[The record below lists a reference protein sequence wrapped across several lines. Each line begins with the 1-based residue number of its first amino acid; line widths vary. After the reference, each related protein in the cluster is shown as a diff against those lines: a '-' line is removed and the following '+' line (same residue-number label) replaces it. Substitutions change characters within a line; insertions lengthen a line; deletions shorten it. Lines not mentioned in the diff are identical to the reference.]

1 MKTLTRDQVTN
12 LVLNAYGFIDK
23 HGVIFYADDSSVL
36 LDVLTFQLQDPHSQE
51 LLEFS
56 YDNATFE
63 NGRVTFEDIEGGVE
77 LFTVLIVALDR
88 LNVSEE
94 LLSK

>member
-1 MKTLTRDQVTN
+1 MMKTLTKDQVTN

-23 HGVIFYADDSSVL
+23 HGVIFYADDSL
-36 LDVLTFQLQDPHSQE
+36 IEDATFQLQDPHSQE

-56 YDNATFE
+56 YDNSTFGNGRATFE
-63 NGRVTFEDIEGGVE
+63 TPDGDVE

>member
-1 MKTLTRDQVTN
+1 MKTLTKDQVTN

-23 HGVIFYADDSSVL
+23 HGVLFYADDSLIEDS
-36 LDVLTFQLQDPHSQE
+36 TFQLQDPHSQV

-56 YDNATFE
+56 YDNSTFE
-63 NGRVTFEDIEGGVE
+63 NGLVTFEDIEGGVE

-88 LNVSEE
+88 LNVSDE
-94 LLSK
+94 LLGK

>member
-1 MKTLTRDQVTN
+1 MKTLTKDQVTN

-23 HGVIFYADDSSVL
+23 HGVIFYADSIIEDA
-36 LDVLTFQLQDPHSQE
+36 TFQLQDPHSQE

-63 NGRVTFEDIEGGVE
+63 NGRVTFEDLEGGVE
-77 LFTVLIVALDR
+77 LFTVLIVALDC
-88 LNVSEE
+88 LIVSEE